1 MLFLLTPGARWGW
14 GAGSPRKGEWGAQSW
29 STSCDEAAGPGEEGA
44 GPSTHAAWSGGGPG
58 QGAEAPLNRLSSLG
72 TPRSPE

>member
-29 STSCDEAAGPGEEGA
+29 STSCDEAAGPVRRVQGPPPMRPGQEGA
-44 GPSTHAAWSGGGPG
+44 LARGLRHP
-58 QGAEAPLNRLSSLG
+58 
-72 TPRSPE
+72 